1 MEAYV
6 RGDAMA
12 FERLFATLAPAL
24 RAFFVRSVGN
34 ASDAEDLMQTTLLKV
49 HGSRDRWRRGARL
62 RPWVFTIAARVRSD
76 WLRRRGRALED
87 PLEDEEPAS
96 PAADTDAVTASLSH
110 EREER
115 VRAAID
121 SLTESQRMI
130 VHLHRFEGLTFG
142 EIGKALGISEGAA
155 KLRAFRAYERL
166 RKLLLDLVAQSSA

>member
-6 RGDAMA
+6 KGDGMA

-24 RAFFVRSVGN
+24 RAFFLRSVGN

-49 HGSRDRWRRGARL
+49 HGSRDRWRQGARL
-62 RPWVFTIAARVRSD
+62 RPWIFTIAARVRSD

-87 PLEDEEPAS
+87 PLDDEEPAA
-96 PAADTDAVTASLSH
+96 PAPETDAVTASLGR

-121 SLTESQRMI
+121 SLTESQRII
-130 VHLHRFEGLTFG
+130 VHLHRFEDLTFA
-142 EIGKALGISEGAA
+142 EIGKALGMSEGAA
-155 KLRAFRAYERL
+155 KLRAFRAYDRL
-166 RKLLLDLVAQSSA
+166 RKLLLDLVAETPA

>member
-6 RGDAMA
+6 RGDATA

-34 ASDAEDLMQTTLLKV
+34 VSDAEDLVQTTLLKI
-49 HGSRDRWRRGARL
+49 HGARDRWRRGERL
-62 RPWVFTIAARVRSD
+62 RPWVFTIAARARSD

-87 PLEDEEPAS
+87 PLGDEEVPSEPSAE
-96 PAADTDAVTASLSH
+96 AAEPLDR

-115 VRAAID
+115 VRSAID
-121 SLTESQRMI
+121 SLTESQRTI
-130 VHLHRFEGLTFG
+130 VHLHRFEGLTFR

-155 KLRAFRAYERL
+155 KLRAFRAYEHL
-166 RKLLLDLVAQSSA
+166 RRLLLDLVAEGQS